1 MRDFVIKALRNYGY
15 RFLENQSGCYTFG
28 KPLGYGILRADV
40 REGENS
46 VSVMLIVKGN
56 VKDGKRPNQIWQRTS
71 QGFLEEHD
79 KQKMYEA
86 FVQAVADCE
95 ADIFSQTPVAWLQN
109 RDVRYDFE
117 ENVHIE

>member
-46 VSVMLIVKGN
+46 VGIMLIVKGN
-56 VKDGKRPNQIWQRTS
+56 MKDGKRPNLIWQWKN
-71 QGFLEEHD
+71 QDFQEEHNE
-79 KQKMYEA
+79 QKMYEA

-95 ADIFSQTPVAWLQN
+95 ADIFYKTSVAILQN
-109 RDVRYDFE
+109 RGVRYDFE

>member
-56 VKDGKRPNQIWQRTS
+56 VKDGKRLIRYGSGQARAFWKNMTNRRCTRRLCKPLPTVRQTS
-71 QGFLEEHD
+71 SPKRL
-79 KQKMYEA
+79 
-86 FVQAVADCE
+86 
-95 ADIFSQTPVAWLQN
+95 WLGCKT
-109 RDVRYDFE
+109 E
-117 ENVHIE
+117 T